1 MSKILILAI
10 ALLATPVAAA
20 DGIDILSPTEWSCDD
35 DYGYQYDS
43 DSYETNNSR
52 HSYSWGHDWNA
63 YGCESST
70 DNVDGGVTASG
81 DEVVTVRWGS
91 DSADS
96 WNANSTWQDES
107 YSRWWNGSSSYGY
120 YSHSARQEGSTSES
134 GSEIVASTLVADV
147 RQHDGCAYEYG
158 YSSQSAYGYSYTSYG
173 NDSWSSQGES
183 RSSQESSRSAC
194 DSTVALTSNVT
205 DVRAGREDE
214 CASYSSSY
222 AESHSYSSNYGSDDY
237 ARSANW
243 STERCHDGYF
253 ASAGSERID
262 VGSRS
267 ECHSQGFES
276 SSTYE
281 SNRTGSYS
289 SCQSKWGVFGP
300 TGLGIYTE
308 DASYQSS
315 WCDGSNCTDES
326 SASRAVVAEQAYTP
340 RIVYYLP

>member
-20 DGIDILSPTEWSCDD
+20 DGIDILSPTEWSCDN
-35 DYGYQYDS
+35 DYGYHSDA

-52 HSYSWGHDWNA
+52 YSYSWGHDWNT

-96 WNANSTWQDES
+96 WSANSTWQDDS
-107 YSRWWNGSSSYGY
+107 YSRWWNESSSYGY
-120 YSHSARQEGSTSES
+120 HSRYAREEGSTSES

-158 YSSQSAYGYSYTSYG
+158 YFSQSEYGYGASSYG
-173 NDSWSSQGES
+173 NDTWSSESDS
-183 RSSQESSRSAC
+183 RSSYDSSRSAC

-205 DVRAGREDE
+205 DVRAGQESACDSSSGSYAESRR
-214 CASYSSSY
+214 YSSSY
-222 AESHSYSSNYGSDDY
+222 GSDEY
-237 ARSANW
+237 AATGNW
-243 STERCHDGYF
+243 SAERCHDGYF
-253 ASAGSERID
+253 ASAGSERVD

-267 ECHSQGFES
+267 ECHSQDFARSSSYES
-276 SSTYE
+276 S
-281 SNRTGSYS
+281 RTGSYA

-308 DASYQSS
+308 DATYQSS
-315 WCDGSNCTDES
+315 YCDGSDCSDEG
-326 SASRAVVAEQAYTP
+326 SASRALVAEQAYTP